1 MANISYPNAKINIGL
16 DIISKRPDGYHN
28 LESLFV
34 PYKDLHDTLVIEES
48 GKFSVE
54 IIKDG
59 RVMDGTA
66 PGEWNPAGDLTVKA
80 YKLLKKD
87 FDLPPVSIHLEKGIP
102 VGAGL
107 GGGSADAAFALNA
120 LSEMFDLYLPD
131 TMLEIYAA
139 ELGSDC
145 PFFIHN
151 RPMFV
156 SGRGEILEPFD
167 VPALDNCRVSV
178 VIPEGISVS
187 TKDAYSGIVP
197 SVPVMPLKEAL
208 ALPVEQWRSHVKN
221 DFEQSVFAR
230 YPELAAMKQNLYSS
244 GAVYAAMS
252 GSGSALFSLSLSGTL
267 REPLA

>member
-34 PYKDLHDTLVIEES
+34 PYMDLHDTLQIEES
-48 GKFSVE
+48 GKFKVE
-54 IIKDG
+54 IIRDG
-59 RVMDGTA
+59 RLMDGTV
-66 PGEWNPAGDLTVKA
+66 PGEWDPDKDLTVKA
-80 YKLLKKD
+80 YRLLKKE
-87 FDLPPVSIHLEKGIP
+87 FDLPPVCIHLEKGIP

-107 GGGSADAAFALNA
+107 GGGSADAAFALNM
-120 LSEMFDLYLPD
+120 LSEMFDLYLPEP
-131 TMLEIYAA
+131 MLEIYAA

-167 VPALDNCRVSV
+167 VPTLDRCRISV
-178 VIPEGISVS
+178 VVPEGISVS
-187 TKDAYSGIVP
+187 TRDAYSGIVP

-208 ALPVEQWRSHVKN
+208 TLPVEQWRDHVKN

-230 YPELAAMKQNLYSS
+230 YPELAAMKQSLYDD

-252 GSGSALFSLSLSGTL
+252 GSGSALFSLSK
-267 REPLA
+267 R